1 MIHNVTGN
9 SYAIKVIS
17 KTQIS
22 NLKMIDQL
30 RNEIAIMQIV
40 EHKNIVR
47 MSTYFE
53 DESNIYLIMELGG
66 VSSHGLSPNRPA
78 ASLLNS

>member
-1 MIHNVTGN
+1 
-9 SYAIKVIS
+9 
-17 KTQIS
+17 
-22 NLKMIDQL
+22 MIDQL
-30 RNEIAIMQIV
+30 RNEIGIMQIV

-66 VSSHGLSPNRPA
+66 VISSVLVFDKS
-78 ASLLNS
+78 SLTSTRC

>member
-1 MIHNVTGN
+1 
-9 SYAIKVIS
+9 
-17 KTQIS
+17 
-22 NLKMIDQL
+22 
-30 RNEIAIMQIV
+30 MQIV

-66 VSSHGLSPNRPA
+66 VSVSFCVLTV
-78 ASLLNS
+78 

>member
-1 MIHNVTGN
+1 
-9 SYAIKVIS
+9 
-17 KTQIS
+17 
-22 NLKMIDQL
+22 MIDQL

-66 VSSHGLSPNRPA
+66 VRF
-78 ASLLNS
+78 

>member
-1 MIHNVTGN
+1 MTGKP
-9 SYAIKVIS
+9 YAIKVIS
-17 KTQIS
+17 KTQIA
-22 NLKMIDQL
+22 NLRMNDQL
-30 RNEIAIMQIV
+30 RNEIAIMQVV

-66 VSSHGLSPNRPA
+66 VRFLILEIPNFNIFSRIYTPF
-78 ASLLNS
+78 

>member
-1 MIHNVTGN
+1 
-9 SYAIKVIS
+9 
-17 KTQIS
+17 
-22 NLKMIDQL
+22 
-30 RNEIAIMQIV
+30 MQIV

-66 VSSHGLSPNRPA
+66 VLILSRCLTDVA
-78 ASLLNS
+78 ASLFHPEKAGKV

>member
-1 MIHNVTGN
+1 
-9 SYAIKVIS
+9 
-17 KTQIS
+17 
-22 NLKMIDQL
+22 MIDQL
-30 RNEIAIMQIV
+30 RNEIGIMQIV

-66 VSSHGLSPNRPA
+66 VMSSILVLINLASP
-78 ASLLNS
+78 LLDAKKAGKIR

>member
-1 MIHNVTGN
+1 MYKVLNNLTGKP
-9 SYAIKVIS
+9 YAIKVIS

-30 RNEIAIMQIV
+30 RNEIAIMQVV

-66 VSSHGLSPNRPA
+66 VSFPLEF
-78 ASLLNS
+78 SLY